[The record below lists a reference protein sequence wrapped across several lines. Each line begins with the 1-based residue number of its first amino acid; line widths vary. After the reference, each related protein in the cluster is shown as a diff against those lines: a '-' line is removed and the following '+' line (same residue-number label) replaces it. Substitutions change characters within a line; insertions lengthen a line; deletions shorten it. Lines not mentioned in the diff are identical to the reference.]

1 MYRPGR
7 WWLLL
12 HGTPLM
18 PQAWDGVAGHPRR
31 YGPVWAAPAPGRAG
45 PGGHPQA
52 ALPGHWCS
60 KGLIAPFPRMRWQRH
75 GGTGTATRATRH
87 GAGEVR
93 PPGAAAAGGSVPVV
107 LIAEMLL
114 LVAIDDKG
122 RVPIRRKASFHARNA
137 FMKVGLAGA
146 LLAELAIDGQLMIAR
161 GGTVQAGD
169 TRPGDEL
176 LADVYDAVRNHL
188 RGRQPRGD
196 IGGSWNRVVD
206 RLVAAGVLGRDRP
219 SALRPTSHP
228 VIDAAV
234 HRAVLDQVRT

>member
-1 MYRPGR
+1 
-7 WWLLL
+7 
-12 HGTPLM
+12 
-18 PQAWDGVAGHPRR
+18 
-31 YGPVWAAPAPGRAG
+31 
-45 PGGHPQA
+45 
-52 ALPGHWCS
+52 
-60 KGLIAPFPRMRWQRH
+60 
-75 GGTGTATRATRH
+75 
-87 GAGEVR
+87 
-93 PPGAAAAGGSVPVV
+93 VPVV

-122 RVPIRRKASFHARNA
+122 RVPIRRKASFHAPNA

-161 GGTVQAGD
+161 GGTVRAGD

-188 RGRQPRGD
+188 RGRQPRGVINGLGGD

-219 SALRPTSHP
+219 SALRPARHL

-234 HRAVLDQVRT
+234 YRAVLDQVRTAAAGAGPLRADVAVVLALAGPCRLLEEVAPDRGATRRQALGRMSDAIAEASFAPDVGKAVGELAGAVSKTIQDMAWSYG